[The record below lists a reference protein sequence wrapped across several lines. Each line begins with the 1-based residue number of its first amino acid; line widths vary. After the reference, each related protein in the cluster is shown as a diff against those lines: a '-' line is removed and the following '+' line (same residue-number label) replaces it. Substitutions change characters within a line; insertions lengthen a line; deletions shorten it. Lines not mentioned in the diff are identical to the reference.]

1 MFKRSFTVDFSNVKL
16 RSKKLRRQG
25 GKAIIIHYSSI
36 AAHMSS
42 YRVVDLEEEG
52 GGGERQDPEQ
62 DLEHEVEAEHEVE
75 DLQPLVLAV
84 AQGEVHRHHHLM
96 EIYLCKI
103 VPQID

>member
-1 MFKRSFTVDFSNVKL
+1 MFKWSFTADFSNVKL
-16 RSKKLRRQG
+16 RSKKTS
-25 GKAIIIHYSSI
+25 IIALLLTSSNT
-36 AAHMSS
+36 AHMSP
-42 YRVVDLEEEG
+42 YRVVDLQEEG